1 VSVQESLPGARVPGA
16 SVIIVHGARKCDVD
30 GEADGFW
37 VVFDGDR
44 ITAAGVGAGWAA
56 HAGPGADVVDAA
68 GAVLTPGFIDLHVHG
83 GGGFSFDDATSGGD
97 RADEGAG
104 AVERALAV
112 HRAHGTT
119 RSLLSLVANP
129 VAALERSL
137 GAIADLA
144 DRDPLVLGSHLEGP
158 FLAPGRR
165 GAHNPD
171 FLIAP
176 SPAVTGR
183 LAAAARG
190 TLRQVTIAPEL
201 PGALDAVQALAE
213 AGVVVAVGHTEASE
227 EQAQAAFDRGAR
239 LLTHAF
245 NAMPGIG
252 HRNPG
257 PVVAAIRDER
267 VTAELVLD
275 GVHVH
280 PDVAR
285 LLIDAAPGRVAL
297 ITDAMAAAGAAD
309 GSYRLGSLDVAVVD
323 GVARLAGPDG
333 SPGAIA
339 GSTLTQDHAL
349 RLATRRCGMSLRAAV
364 TALTWVP
371 ARVLGLG
378 HRLGRLAPGYAA
390 DAVLLNGACEVRAA
404 WGAGRRLA

>member
-16 SVIIVHGARKCDVD
+16 SAIIVHGARKCDVD
-30 GEADGFW
+30 GEADRFW
-37 VVFDGDR
+37 VVFEGDR
-44 ITAAGVGAGWAA
+44 ITAAGDGEGWAA
-56 HAGPGADVVDAA
+56 HAAPGADVVDAA
-68 GAVLTPGFIDLHVHG
+68 GGVLTPGFIDLHVHG
-83 GGGFSFDDATSGGD
+83 GGGFSFDSAASRDEGA
-97 RADEGAG
+97 EGAG

-137 GAIADLA
+137 AAIADLTE
-144 DRDPLVLGSHLEGP
+144 RDPLVLGSHLEGP

-171 FLIAP
+171 FLISP
-176 SPAVTGR
+176 SPAVTGP

-201 PGALDAVQALAE
+201 PGALEAVQELAE
-213 AGVVVAVGHTEASE
+213 AGVVVAVGHTEAGE

-252 HRNPG
+252 HRSPG

-309 GSYRLGSLDVAVVD
+309 GSYRLGSLDVTVVD

-364 TALTWVP
+364 TALTWIP

-378 HRLGRLAPGYAA
+378 DRLGRLAPGYAA
-390 DAVLLNGACEVRAA
+390 DAVLLDGACEVRAV